1 MPTLECPSCQT
12 AVLTDDRFCEVCGTP
27 LNPTSHPTTAA
38 NSPPVATSG
47 CPKCGAPASAIDPD
61 GYCDQCGF
69 RHQAVRA
76 SQESDHIVL
85 SLNPQFAAVSD
96 RGIHHHQN
104 EDFFAID
111 ELNASQI
118 LVVCDGV
125 SSSIAPQT
133 ASQAAAKAACQALI
147 TGLGQGAID
156 APAIQAAIDQAQI
169 ATAGL
174 TDAASDDPPSTTII
188 AAVVQNGI
196 ATIGWLGDSRAYWIG
211 QSGGHQLL
219 TQDHSW
225 FNEQV
230 DSGQLTAAEA
240 HRDPKAH
247 AITRWLGADAD
258 AEPASTRNFPFPG
271 AGYFILCSDGL
282 WNYLSDAD
290 HLAALIAGS
299 SDAPTIAQK
308 LVDYANAKGGR
319 DNITIAVLIT

>member
-1 MPTLECPSCQT
+1 MLTLECPSCQT

-27 LNPTSHPTTAA
+27 LTPTIAA
-38 NSPPVATSG
+38 NPPPPSG
-47 CPKCGAPASAIDPD
+47 CPKCGAPTSAIDPD

-76 SQESDHIVL
+76 SQEFDHLVV
-85 SLNPQFAAVSD
+85 SLNDRFAAVSD

-104 EDFFAID
+104 EDFFAIG
-111 ELNASQI
+111 ESSASQI

-133 ASQAAAKAACQALI
+133 ASQAAAKAACQ
-147 TGLGQGAID
+147 GLNHAVAQGPIA
-156 APAIQAAIDQAQI
+156 AATLQAAIDQAQI

-174 TDAASDDPPSTTII
+174 TDAAADDPPSTTIV
-188 AAVVQNGI
+188 AAVVQNGV

-211 QSGGHQLL
+211 QDGGHQLL

-230 DSGQLTAAEA
+230 DRGQLTPAEA

-247 AITRWLGADAD
+247 AITRWLGADAEV
-258 AEPASTRNFPFPG
+258 EPASTRNFPFPG
-271 AGYFILCSDGL
+271 PGYFILCSDGL
-282 WNYLSDAD
+282 WNYLSDPD

>member
-1 MPTLECPSCQT
+1 MSTLECPSCQT

-27 LNPTSHPTTAA
+27 LTLAIAA
-38 NSPPVATSG
+38 NPPPTAIPG
-47 CPKCGAPASAIDPD
+47 CPKCAAPASAIDAD

-69 RHQAVRA
+69 RNQAVRA
-76 SQESDHIVL
+76 PQEFDHVVV
-85 SLNPQFAAVSD
+85 SLDDRLAAVSD

-104 EDFFAID
+104 EDCFAIAQT
-111 ELNASQI
+111 ASGQV

-125 SSSIAPQT
+125 SSSTAPQT
-133 ASQAAAKAACQALI
+133 ASQAAAKAACQVLSQAVA
-147 TGLGQGAID
+147 QGPIA
-156 APAIQAAIDQAQI
+156 AATIQTVIDQAQT
-169 ATAGL
+169 AVAGL
-174 TDAASDDPPSTTII
+174 PDAASDDPPSTTIV
-188 AAVVQNGI
+188 AAVVQNGV

-230 DSGQLTAAEA
+230 DRGQLTPAEA

-247 AITRWLGADAD
+247 AITRWLGADAEI
-258 AEPASTRNFPFPG
+258 APASTRIFPFPG
-271 AGYFILCSDGL
+271 PGYFILCSDGL
-282 WNYLSDAD
+282 WNYLSDPD

-299 SDAPTIAQK
+299 RDAPTIAQK

-319 DNITIAVLIT
+319 DNITIAVCIT

>member
-1 MPTLECPSCQT
+1 MSTLACPSCQT
-12 AVLTDDRFCEVCGTP
+12 AVLTDDHFCELCGTP
-27 LNPTSHPTTAA
+27 LTPTIAA
-38 NSPPVATSG
+38 NSPPVPTAG

-69 RHQAVRA
+69 RHQAVRV
-76 SQESDHIVL
+76 SQEFDHIVL
-85 SLNPQFAAVSD
+85 SLNSQFAAVSD
-96 RGIHHHQN
+96 RGIHHPQN

-111 ELNASQI
+111 ASNASQI

-133 ASQAAAKAACQALI
+133 ASQAAAKAACQ
-147 TGLGQGAID
+147 GLNHAVAQGPID
-156 APAIQAAIDQAQI
+156 FTVIQTAIDQAQI

-174 TDAASDDPPSTTII
+174 TDAAADDPPSTTIV

-230 DSGQLTAAEA
+230 DSGQLTAAAA

-247 AITRWLGADAD
+247 AITRWLGADAEI
-258 AEPASTRNFPFPG
+258 EPASTLVFTFPG
-271 AGYFILCSDGL
+271 PGYFILCSDGL
-282 WNYLSDAD
+282 WNYLSDPD